1 LFNFF
6 KKFRQKNKLSGF
18 SYGNHSV
25 TVSQVEI
32 EFGRVITYTCS
43 FLDYIISFDYNDY
56 AGVINQLGVSTISYK
71 NTVICK
77 EHHNLT
83 ISGLTPEDYLKKY
96 FQKAI
101 DYSQKLDVNHL
112 NVILPFFETKA
123 FHHTKSLEI
132 GLDYSYLQG
141 CIYNVALM
149 QEDAPYNDYLNRN
162 CNKGW
167 TKFKIVTYN
176 DTVFNCLYTNE
187 FGYLLRQNQVQISQ
201 IETIS
206 AQISTLLD
214 NSKLTLETYE
224 RNADKVF
231 FNEEKKTA
239 LLYRVITSQQ
249 DYHGSHMDEVDEL
262 YNYTSLHL
270 FWEVDFKHKTTKL
283 NIFEYAYDDHTFI
296 KEHTHS
302 METKF
307 LSEMLDLAYYE
318 DFFKKTV
325 DKLIHC
331 HYPSRKLI
339 ELLDSAIDLEGF
351 DGTLTEDQYHLFK
364 MMTI

>member
-1 LFNFF
+1 MFNFF
-6 KKFRQKNKLSGF
+6 KKFRQKNKLCGF
-18 SYGNHSV
+18 SCGTISV
-25 TVSQVEI
+25 NVLQVEI
-32 EFGRVITYTCS
+32 ESGTAITYTCS

-56 AGVINQLGVSTISYK
+56 KGVINQLGVSTISYK

-101 DYSQKLDVNHL
+101 DYSHKLDVNHL
-112 NVILPFFETKA
+112 NVILPFFETKV

-132 GLDYSYLQG
+132 GLESTYPQG

-149 QEDAPYNDYLNRN
+149 QEKAPYNAYLNSH

-187 FGYLLRQNQVQISQ
+187 FGHLLRQNQIQISQ

-206 AQISTLLD
+206 SQISALID
-214 NSKLTLETYE
+214 NSKITLGTYTH
-224 RNADKVF
+224 RDDKVF
-231 FNEEKKTA
+231 FNSDKKTA
-239 LLYRVITSQQ
+239 LLYRVINSEK
-249 DYHGSHMDEVDEL
+249 DYHGSHMDAVDEL
-262 YNYTSLHL
+262 YNDISLHL
-270 FWEVDFKHKTTKL
+270 FWVVDFDNKTTLL
-283 NIFEYAYDDHTFI
+283 NILVCKYDDNTLI
-296 KEHTHS
+296 KEYSHS
-302 METKF
+302 MENKF
-307 LSEMLDLAYYE
+307 KEELLDLNYYE
-318 DFFKKTV
+318 DFFNKTV

-331 HYPSRKLI
+331 YYPSRKLI
-339 ELLDSAIDLEGF
+339 EILDSESPLDSF
-351 DGTLTEDQYHLFK
+351 DGSLTEDQYILFK
-364 MMTI
+364 MINI